1 MNTKD
6 LSELEIK
13 WLRTRGGRSA
23 GDVYKDDTG
32 MFVIMVNKN
41 GDDVKE
47 YIPTKRRLNKM
58 FNYKKDGTKRKRI
71 LC

>member
-1 MNTKD
+1 MEQKD

-13 WLRTRGGRSA
+13 WLKSRGGRLA

-41 GDDVKE
+41 GNDVKE
-47 YIPTKRRLNKM
+47 YIPKKRKLIRM
-58 FNYKKDGTKRKRI
+58 FMIKRDGTKRKTI
-71 LC
+71 